1 MKAADPSARAAA
13 DDAVSKAT
21 VSFMVP
27 YPFRTNPA

>member
-1 MKAADPSARAAA
+1 MKAADPSTRAA
-13 DDAVSKAT
+13 DDDAVRKAK